1 MKESIRVIRSIQE
14 MREYRNLIKET
25 KNIGFVP
32 TMGYLHEGHLSLVKQ
47 SNKESDITIVS
58 IYVNPSQF
66 GANEDLDHYPRDL
79 ERDLEFLG
87 QYDVDAVFLPTT
99 EEMYPENYL
108 TWINVDEISAMYC
121 GASRPGHF
129 KGVATIVSKL
139 INIVKPLY
147 IYMGEKDYQ
156 QIAVLKKM
164 IQDLNYDCYIRPC
177 PIVRE
182 KDGLAMSS
190 RNVYLNET
198 ERKNALCLYEAQ
210 ILAKDA
216 VYHGEKNID
225 SVKMKMISHIH
236 EKGGKVDYVEF
247 TDPLT
252 LKEKSDLCGLTRV
265 LMAVYIGKTRLIDNF
280 EINGK

>member
-236 EKGGKVDYVEF
+236 DKGGKVDYIEF
-247 TDPLT
+247 ADSIT

>member
-198 ERKNALCLYEAQ
+198 EMRF
-210 ILAKDA
+210 
-216 VYHGEKNID
+216 V
-225 SVKMKMISHIH
+225 SM
-236 EKGGKVDYVEF
+236 
-247 TDPLT
+247 
-252 LKEKSDLCGLTRV
+252 
-265 LMAVYIGKTRLIDNF
+265 RLRF
-280 EINGK
+280 

>member
-236 EKGGKVDYVEF
+236 DKGGKVDYIEF
-247 TDPLT
+247 AD
-252 LKEKSDLCGLTRV
+252 
-265 LMAVYIGKTRLIDNF
+265 
-280 EINGK
+280 

>member
-1 MKESIRVIRSIQE
+1 MRVIRSIQE

-210 ILAKDA
+210 ILAKDT

-236 EKGGKVDYVEF
+236 EKGGKVDYIEF
-247 TDPLT
+247 ADSIT